1 MEVQPATVL
10 YIEDNFE
17 NRMLVRRILASEG
30 YDVLEAGGA
39 EEGLRIARQHEP
51 DLIMIDINMPHL
63 DGLTLTSMMK
73 ADPGLGHIPVVAVT
87 ANVMRGDRER
97 TLAAGCD
104 GYIQKPIDVDDFPI
118 QVAHYLQ
125 PQRSL

>member
-1 MEVQPATVL
+1 MNGRRPTVL

-17 NRMLVRRILASEG
+17 NRVLVRRVLASEG
-30 YDVLEAGGA
+30 YEVIEAEGA
-39 EEGLRIARQHEP
+39 REGLELARQVSP
-51 DLIMIDINMPHL
+51 DLIMIDINMPQL

-73 ADPGLGHIPVVAVT
+73 ADPVLGGIPVVAVT

-104 GYIQKPIDVDDFPI
+104 GYIQKPIDIDAFPI

-125 PQRSL
+125 RSTA